1 MVVPISLQ
9 IYSNICQYVYV
20 MKNIFRMNAALYVHG
35 TCLKIVKATKKT
47 KVIYVEAIMK
57 DFLNGPGKSAISPKY
72 V

>member
-1 MVVPISLQ
+1 
-9 IYSNICQYVYV
+9 

>member
-9 IYSNICQYVYV
+9 IYWNICKYVYV
-20 MKNIFRMNAALYVHG
+20 MKNIFRINAALYVLR

-57 DFLNGPGKSAISPKY
+57 DILNGPGKSAISRKHL
-72 V
+72 